1 MNSHSLGLGKRGRF
15 QMMWAVVTT
24 ISSVYLR
31 PALFKLTVIT
41 LMSFSKALLNVQHPS
56 LKWGL
61 FQKILYVE
69 PTLCNLQLHE
79 EVWGAEQVT
88 AASASYR
95 ERSWLKQAFCSL
107 VQCRAPTTSGIRS
120 LTSPACMV
128 LWGRHEK
135 AEEEKRVMRQ
145 REKGTQRNPGLA
157 SAHLNFNFGTF
168 S

>member
-1 MNSHSLGLGKRGRF
+1 
-15 QMMWAVVTT
+15 
-24 ISSVYLR
+24 
-31 PALFKLTVIT
+31 
-41 LMSFSKALLNVQHPS
+41 MSFSKALLNVQHPS

-128 LWGRHEK
+128 L
-135 AEEEKRVMRQ
+135 
-145 REKGTQRNPGLA
+145 
-157 SAHLNFNFGTF
+157 
-168 S
+168 